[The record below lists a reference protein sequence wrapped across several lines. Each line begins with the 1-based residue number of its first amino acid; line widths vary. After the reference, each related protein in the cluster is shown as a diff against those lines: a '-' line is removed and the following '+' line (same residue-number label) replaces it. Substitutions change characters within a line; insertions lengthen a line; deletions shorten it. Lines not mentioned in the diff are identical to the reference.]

1 MGILRRAPDNRW
13 RPVTLPTDH
22 IDGLVDELRTLLAAP
37 EGAGDERSLA
47 RIEEVLTAGYAKA
60 LALEAE
66 RWRLERR
73 LTELAAGLAEGD
85 DGRAAQEMARLAR
98 RMSRAE
104 GDLTSLRELL
114 ASVRDRANHLRVGAI
129 RPARAAPRPA

>member
-1 MGILRRAPDNRW
+1 MGTVGPAPDNRW

-22 IDGLVDELRTLLAAP
+22 IDRLVDELRTLLTAP
-37 EGAGDERSLA
+37 PGTVERSRA
-47 RIEEVLTAGYAKA
+47 RIEDALTAGYAQA

-73 LTELAAGLAEGD
+73 LTELAAGLADGD

-114 ASVRDRANHLRVGAI
+114 ASVRERAADLGVGAV
-129 RPARAAPRPA
+129 RPARAAPGAA